1 MSAGSLPPLSGSQ
14 RAAADALVA
23 GLRDCF
29 GAGIAAAYLYGAI
42 TFAESEAVADFDYH
56 VLLATTP
63 DESQRAG
70 YRKLLGELKAGYAD
84 CADLDGWV
92 ISLAAAGGSEPP
104 AHLIFDGMRDEAW
117 ALHRAHWLAGR
128 CIVLAG
134 PRPAEI
140 VPVPTWAEQ
149 RSGLAAELVF
159 AANTDKS
166 GDAYTVLNCCRIL
179 RSLAEHDVVQS
190 KFGSAR
196 WALEHLQAQYA
207 TAILAAMNRYRGAA
221 TDADHAV
228 VAAGREP
235 LLRAAAQAL
244 AEPGDPLSA
253 EPA

>member
-1 MSAGSLPPLSGSQ
+1 
-14 RAAADALVA
+14 VA

-29 GAGIAAAYLYGAI
+29 GAAMTAAYLYGAI
-42 TFAESEAVADFDYH
+42 TFADSEAVADFDYH
-56 VLLATTP
+56 VLLAARP
-63 DESQRAG
+63 DQTLRAG
-70 YRKLLGELKAGYAD
+70 YRELLADLRAGYAD

-92 ISLAAAGGSEPP
+92 ISLAAARGPEPP

-128 CIVLAG
+128 CMVLAG
-134 PRPAEI
+134 PQPAEI

-149 RSGLAAELVF
+149 RTGLAAELAF
-159 AANTDKS
+159 AARTDKS

-196 WALEHLQAQYA
+196 WALGHLPAEYA
-207 TAILAAMNRYRGAA
+207 PAILAAMNRYRGTA
-221 TDADHAV
+221 TDADHAA

-235 LLRAAAQAL
+235 LLRAAALAL
-244 AEPGDPLSA
+244 AGPGHDLSA